1 MSVWGSLSVQV
12 WGWLI
17 AAVILMV
24 VEAATVSLTSIWL
37 AAGSLAAALTAM
49 ITDRFLIQLL
59 VFVIVSLVL
68 LIVTRPL
75 ANRWINRRT
84 VPTNVDALIGQS
96 AVVLQDVHRME
107 YGEVKVNG
115 QIWTAALSP
124 ESEEVSAGEVVIIK
138 AVEGVRLIVGKEL

>member
-1 MSVWGSLSVQV
+1 MSLWSSLSTQV

-17 AAVILMV
+17 FAIVMMV

-37 AAGSLAAALTAM
+37 AAGGLAAAVTAM

-59 VFVIVSLVL
+59 VCAVVSFVL
-68 LIVTRPL
+68 LIATRPL
-75 ANRWINRRT
+75 ADRWINRQT
-84 VPTNVDALIGQS
+84 VPTNVDAVIGQS
-96 AVVLQDVHRME
+96 GVVLRDVRRME

-115 QIWTAALSP
+115 QTWTAMLAP
-124 ESEEVSAGEVVIIK
+124 ESEEVSAGEVVIVK